1 MSDAV
6 VVRSSVWPTA
16 GWRLLVAAMLLAV
29 LSAFAL
35 SASAQPQP
43 GGCGGMGGSP
53 EHVGRMV
60 DRMLQGVDATDAQR
74 TQIKQIAQAAAAD
87 LAAQRAAGRELH
99 ARSLQLLTQPTIDP
113 SAIETVRQQMEQLHD
128 QRSRRITQAL
138 VDAAG
143 MLTPEQRVKLAD
155 HMKQR
160 RDMMERHRR
169 ERADLAPPS
178 AR

>member
-6 VVRSSVWPTA
+6 VVRSSLWPTA
-16 GWRLLVAAMLLAV
+16 GWRLLAAAMLLAV
-29 LSAFAL
+29 LSAFAI

-43 GGCGGMGGSP
+43 GGRGGMGGSP

-87 LAAQRAAGRELH
+87 LAAQRASGRELR

-143 MLTPEQRVKLAD
+143 VLTPEQRVKLAD

-169 ERADLAPPS
+169 ERADLAPPA